1 MSITLYVEKGSPGCT
16 FTQSEPNLQD
26 KDGKKFTIADVTAGN
41 WIFYTLKDY
50 NKDKGPHSY
59 KRAMGVEKHVNIKDV
74 NGSVFLVNPVDELI
88 LFEHFGYGGKS
99 KVLRI

>member
-1 MSITLYVEKGSPGCT
+1 MSITLYESKNLPGHK
-16 FTQSEPNLQD
+16 FTQSELDLQ
-26 KDGKKFTIADVTAGN
+26 KYGNFKIADVTAGN

-50 NKDKGPHSY
+50 NKGAGKHSY
-59 KRAMGVEKHVNIKDV
+59 KRVMGVEKHIDITDV
-74 NGSVFLVNPVDELI
+74 NGSAFLVDPVDELI

>member
-41 WIFYTLKDY
+41 WIFYPPKDS
-50 NKDKGPHSY
+50 NNDQGGSY
-59 KRAMGVEKHVNIKDV
+59 KRVMGVEKHIDITHF
-74 NGSVFLVNPVDELI
+74 NGSAFLVSPVDELI